1 MNILT
6 LNSLPFLDRNVFFWN
21 NFSFVCKDT
30 SEFILC
36 LMCLFALNKTVEILT
51 LLRKR
56 KGVIDSDSH
65 EKCFSALRNNIEYNV

>member
-21 NFSFVCKDT
+21 SFSFVCKDT

-56 KGVIDSDSH
+56 KGVINSDSH
-65 EKCFSALRNNIEYNV
+65 QKCFSALRNNTEYNV